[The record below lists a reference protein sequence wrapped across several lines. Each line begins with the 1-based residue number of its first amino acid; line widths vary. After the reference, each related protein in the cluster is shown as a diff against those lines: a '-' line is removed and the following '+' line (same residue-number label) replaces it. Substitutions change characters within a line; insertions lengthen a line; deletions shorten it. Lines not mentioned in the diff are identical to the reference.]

1 MVKAGAAPS
10 GGVYRFAL
18 MTPGSENHKPR
29 RVAGMRAV
37 VWTAVAL
44 LFVAVIGAT
53 AIIRRGSADDAFYKQ
68 WGVDRAHLPYSAT
81 ADARRD
87 ITDAKARAAA
97 NGKMVMVTFGAN
109 WCPDC
114 LTLHKDLEDPIT
126 REYANAKFEMVNVDV
141 GEFDKNAAVA
151 RELGVAPVNGIPLA
165 VFFSSDGRPICDT
178 RRGELGPARHYTS
191 SEILD
196 FLKEVAD
203 HRRVVNPDQRQ

>member
-1 MVKAGAAPS
+1 MIPPS
-10 GGVYRFAL
+10 DN
-18 MTPGSENHKPR
+18 PKPR
-29 RVAGMRAV
+29 RAASMRAV
-37 VWTAVAL
+37 AWTAAAL
-44 LFVAVIGAT
+44 LIAGAIGAT
-53 AIIRRGSADDAFYKQ
+53 AVYRRGSADDAFYAQ

-87 ITDAKARAAA
+87 IADAKARAAA
-97 NGKMVMVTFGAN
+97 DGKMVMVTFGAN

-114 LTLHKDLEDPIT
+114 LTLHKDLEDPVT
-126 REYANAKFEMVNVDV
+126 REYASKKFEMVNVDV
-141 GEFDKNAAVA
+141 GEFDKNADVA

-178 RRGELGPARHYTS
+178 RRGELEPSRHYTS

>member
-1 MVKAGAAPS
+1 MTAPS
-10 GGVYRFAL
+10 DR
-18 MTPGSENHKPR
+18 EQPR
-29 RVAGMRAV
+29 RAASRRAV
-37 VWTAVAL
+37 AWTSAAL
-44 LFVAVIGAT
+44 LIAAAIGAT
-53 AIIRRGSADDAFYKQ
+53 ALYHRGSADDAFYKQ
-68 WGVDRAHLPYSAT
+68 WGVDRAHLPYDPK

-87 ITDAKARAAA
+87 IADAKARAAA
-97 NGKMVMVTFGAN
+97 NGKMLMVTFGAN

-114 LTLHKDLEDPIT
+114 LTLHKDLEDPVT
-126 REYANAKFEMVNVDV
+126 RDYAKAKFEMVNVDV
-141 GEFDKNAAVA
+141 GEFDKNAGVA

-178 RRGELGPARHYTS
+178 RRGELEPSRHYTS

>member
-1 MVKAGAAPS
+1 MIPESAS
-10 GGVYRFAL
+10 Q
-18 MTPGSENHKPR
+18 KPR
-29 RVAGMRAV
+29 RAASMRAV
-37 VWTAVAL
+37 AWTAVAL
-44 LFVAVIGAT
+44 LFAAAIGA
-53 AIIRRGSADDAFYKQ
+53 AVVYRRGSADDAFYAQ

-87 ITDAKARAAA
+87 IADAKARAAA

-114 LTLHKDLEDPIT
+114 LTLHKDLEDPVT
-126 REYANAKFEMVNVDV
+126 REYANRKFEMVNVDV

-178 RRGELGPARHYTS
+178 RRGELEPSRHYTS

-203 HRRVVNPDQRQ
+203 HRRVVNPDERQ

>member
-1 MVKAGAAPS
+1 MIPPS
-10 GGVYRFAL
+10 DN
-18 MTPGSENHKPR
+18 PKPR
-29 RVAGMRAV
+29 RAASMRAV
-37 VWTAVAL
+37 AWTAAAL
-44 LFVAVIGAT
+44 LIAGAIGAT
-53 AIIRRGSADDAFYKQ
+53 AVYRRGSADDAFYAQ

-87 ITDAKARAAA
+87 IADAKARAAA
-97 NGKMVMVTFGAN
+97 DGKMVMVTFGAN

-114 LTLHKDLEDPIT
+114 LTLHKDLEDPVT
-126 REYANAKFEMVNVDV
+126 REYASKKFEMVNVDV
-141 GEFDKNAAVA
+141 GEFDKNADVA

-178 RRGELGPARHYTS
+178 RRGELEPSRHYTS

-196 FLKEVAD
+196 FLKEVAE

>member
-1 MVKAGAAPS
+1 MIPPS
-10 GGVYRFAL
+10 DS
-18 MTPGSENHKPR
+18 PKPR
-29 RVAGMRAV
+29 RAASMRAV
-37 VWTAVAL
+37 AWTAAAL
-44 LFVAVIGAT
+44 LFAAAIGAT
-53 AIIRRGSADDAFYKQ
+53 VVYRHRGSADDAFYAQ

-87 ITDAKARAAA
+87 IADAKARAAA

-114 LTLHKDLEDPIT
+114 LTLHKDLEDPAT
-126 REYANAKFEMVNVDV
+126 RAYADKKFEMVNVDV
-141 GEFDKNAAVA
+141 GEFDKNADVA

-178 RRGELGPARHYTS
+178 RRGELEPSRHYTS

-196 FLKEVAD
+196 FLKEVAE

>member
-1 MVKAGAAPS
+1 MIPPS
-10 GGVYRFAL
+10 DS
-18 MTPGSENHKPR
+18 PKPR
-29 RVAGMRAV
+29 RAASMRAI
-37 VWTAVAL
+37 VWTAVAV
-44 LFVAVIGAT
+44 LFAAAIGAT
-53 AIIRRGSADDAFYKQ
+53 AVYRRGSADDAFYAQ
-68 WGVDRAHLPYSAT
+68 WGVDRAHLPYSPA
-81 ADARRD
+81 ADARRE
-87 ITDAKARAAA
+87 IADAKARAAS

-114 LTLHKDLEDPIT
+114 LTLHKDLEDPVT
-126 REYANAKFEMVNVDV
+126 REYAERKFEMVNVDV
-141 GEFDKNAAVA
+141 GEFDKNADVA

-178 RRGELGPARHYTS
+178 RRGELEPSRHYTS

>member
-1 MVKAGAAPS
+1 MVKPGAGPN
-10 GGVYRFAL
+10 GPVYRFAL
-18 MTPGSENHKPR
+18 MTPEPESQKPR
-29 RVAGMRAV
+29 RPTRVRAV
-37 VWTAVAL
+37 VWTSVAL
-44 LFVAVIGAT
+44 LIVAAIGAT
-53 AIIRRGSADDAFYKQ
+53 VVYRRGSADDAFYAQ
-68 WGVDRAHLPYSAT
+68 WGVDRTHLPYSPT
-81 ADARRD
+81 ADARRE
-87 ITDAKARAAA
+87 IADAKARAAA

-114 LTLHKDLEDPIT
+114 LTLHKDLEDPAT
-126 REYANAKFEMVNVDV
+126 REYANAKFERVNVDV

-178 RRGELGPARHYTS
+178 RRGELQPSRHYTS

>member
-1 MVKAGAAPS
+1 
-10 GGVYRFAL
+10 
-18 MTPGSENHKPR
+18 
-29 RVAGMRAV
+29 MRAV

-44 LFVAVIGAT
+44 LFVAAIGAT
-53 AIIRRGSADDAFYKQ
+53 AVIRRGTADDAFYAQ
-68 WGVDRAHLPYSAT
+68 WGVDRAHLPYSAS

-87 ITDAKARAAA
+87 IADAKSRAAA

-114 LTLHKDLEDPIT
+114 LTLHKDLEDPVT
-126 REYANAKFEMVNVDV
+126 REYANAKFEIVNVDV

-178 RRGELGPARHYTS
+178 RRGELEPSRHYTS

>member
-1 MVKAGAAPS
+1 MNPPS
-10 GGVYRFAL
+10 DDQ
-18 MTPGSENHKPR
+18 KPR
-29 RVAGMRAV
+29 RAASMRAIA
-37 VWTAVAL
+37 WTTVAL
-44 LFVAVIGAT
+44 VFAAAIGAT
-53 AIIRRGSADDAFYKQ
+53 AVYRRGSADDAFYAQ

-81 ADARRD
+81 ADARRE
-87 ITDAKARAAA
+87 IADAKARAAA

-114 LTLHKDLEDPIT
+114 LTLHKDLEDPVT
-126 REYANAKFEMVNVDV
+126 REYANRKFERVNVDV
-141 GEFDKNAAVA
+141 GEFDKNADVA

-178 RRGELGPARHYTS
+178 RRGELQPSRHYTS

>member
-1 MVKAGAAPS
+1 
-10 GGVYRFAL
+10 VYRFGV
-18 MTPGSENHKPR
+18 MIPQSDSQKPR
-29 RVAGMRAV
+29 RAASMRAV
-37 VWTAVAL
+37 AWTAAAL
-44 LFVAVIGAT
+44 LLAAAVGAT
-53 AIIRRGSADDAFYKQ
+53 AVYYRRGSADDAFYAQ
-68 WGVDRAHLPYSAT
+68 WGVDRAHLPYSAA

-87 ITDAKARAAA
+87 IADAKARAAA

-114 LTLHKDLEDPIT
+114 LTLHKDLEDPVT
-126 REYANAKFEMVNVDV
+126 REYAERKFEMVNVDV
-141 GEFDKNAAVA
+141 GELDKNAAVA

-178 RRGELGPARHYTS
+178 RRGELEPSRHYTS

>member
-1 MVKAGAAPS
+1 MIPPS
-10 GGVYRFAL
+10 DN
-18 MTPGSENHKPR
+18 PKPR
-29 RVAGMRAV
+29 RAASMRAV
-37 VWTAVAL
+37 AWTAAAL
-44 LFVAVIGAT
+44 LIAGAIGAT
-53 AIIRRGSADDAFYKQ
+53 AVYRRGSADDAFYAQ

-87 ITDAKARAAA
+87 IADAKARAAA

-114 LTLHKDLEDPIT
+114 LTLHKDLEDPVT
-126 REYANAKFEMVNVDV
+126 REYAERKFEMVNVDV
-141 GEFDKNAAVA
+141 GEFDKNADVA

-178 RRGELGPARHYTS
+178 RRGELEPSRHYTS